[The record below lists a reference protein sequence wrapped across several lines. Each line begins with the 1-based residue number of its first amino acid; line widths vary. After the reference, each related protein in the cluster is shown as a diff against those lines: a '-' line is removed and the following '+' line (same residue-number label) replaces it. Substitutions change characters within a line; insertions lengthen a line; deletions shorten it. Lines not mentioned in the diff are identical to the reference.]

1 LEVYCGVI
9 KRTIIRQVTI
19 IIEGYRIGYS
29 ITCICVD
36 SFAELKKHLVAFYV
50 NQTRIPASLLFTLQ
64 NLKVPPRSS
73 KLTGF
78 LFMRLFIHEE
88 IYIIQDLAE
97 NMITRAK
104 FKRSI
109 NLEVNKTEFWSVNSE

>member
-1 LEVYCGVI
+1 
-9 KRTIIRQVTI
+9 
-19 IIEGYRIGYS
+19 
-29 ITCICVD
+29 
-36 SFAELKKHLVAFYV
+36 
-50 NQTRIPASLLFTLQ
+50 
-64 NLKVPPRSS
+64 
-73 KLTGF
+73 
-78 LFMRLFIHEE
+78 MRLFIHEE